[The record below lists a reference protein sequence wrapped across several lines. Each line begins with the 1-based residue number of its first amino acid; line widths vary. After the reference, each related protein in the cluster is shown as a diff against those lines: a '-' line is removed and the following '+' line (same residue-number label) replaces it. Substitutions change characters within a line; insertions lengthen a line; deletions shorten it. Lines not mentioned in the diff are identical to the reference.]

1 MGAEHGGNVPE
12 EAFVSEAAP
21 ISALDDHSVRLVVT
35 DDLRRSRLTVFFR
48 LLLVIPH
55 LVVLLL
61 WGIAAELAVIAAWM
75 AGIVMGRVP
84 VGIHDFM
91 ASFVRYATR
100 VRAYYGILANP
111 YPPFGSGGTYPVDVV
126 IDPAAAQSR
135 LTIFFRFLL
144 AIPALVMAYVFQIGL
159 NIVALFG
166 WITGV
171 VLGRMPASLE
181 RFGIYCLRWE
191 TQTWAYL
198 FLLTGRYP
206 SLSGIG

>member
-1 MGAEHGGNVPE
+1 MSESHA
-12 EAFVSEAAP
+12 VSDHP
-21 ISALDDHSVRLVVT
+21 IRLVAN

-55 LVVLLL
+55 VIVLAL
-61 WGIAAELAVIAAWM
+61 WGIAAEIAVVIAWF
-75 AGIVMGRVP
+75 AGIVVGRVP
-84 VGIHDFM
+84 DGLHTFL

-100 VRAYYGILANP
+100 VRAYYGILADP
-111 YPPFGSGGTYPVDVV
+111 YPPFGSGGSYPVDVE

-135 LTIFFRFLL
+135 LTIFFRLLL
-144 AIPALVMAYVFQIGL
+144 AIPALILGYLFQIGL

-166 WITGV
+166 WIVSVIT
-171 VLGRMPASLE
+171 GRMPEGLE
-181 RFGIYCLRWE
+181 NLGLYCLRWE

-206 SLSGIG
+206 SLAGIG

>member
-1 MGAEHGGNVPE
+1 
-12 EAFVSEAAP
+12 VSEIHAVADHP
-21 ISALDDHSVRLVVT
+21 INLT
-35 DDLRRSRLTVFFR
+35 TNDDLHRSRLTVFFR

-55 LVVLLL
+55 LIVLLVLGLIAEIVVL
-61 WGIAAELAVIAAWM
+61 IAWL
-75 AGIVMGRVP
+75 AGIVLGRVP
-84 VGIHDFM
+84 AGLHNFL

-111 YPPFGSGGTYPVDVV
+111 YPPFGGGGTYPIDVE
-126 IDPAAAQSR
+126 IAPAASQSR
-135 LTIFFRFLL
+135 VTILFRFLL
-144 AIPALVMAYVFQIGL
+144 AIPAVILAYVFQIGL

-166 WITGV
+166 WIVAVITGK
-171 VLGRMPASLE
+171 MPQGLE
-181 RFGIYCLRWE
+181 DLGIYCLRWE